1 MRCRRAPDA
10 AVHRVGPPWHDGG
23 WRAHDHREGR
33 DPVSITINWEA
44 EADLVVVGGGVAGL
58 TAARTASLCGLRV
71 LTLSKGGPTD
81 TATQYAQGGIAVVA
95 PHGDS
100 VESHVEDT
108 VVAGAGLCDEAA
120 VRSIVEG
127 GRDAVAAL
135 TDLGAVFDLGRD
147 GQVSRT
153 REGGHSTRRIIHAG
167 GDATGAE
174 VQRALNAAGLPVIFG
189 AAAVE
194 ILTGPSGVRGVLAR
208 SDRGF
213 GVVHAPAVL
222 LATGGL
228 GQLYA
233 CSTNPAGA
241 TADGV
246 ALALRAGAVVADLE
260 FVQFHP
266 TVLYARGGLGRR
278 PLISEA
284 VRGEGAI
291 LVDTEGNSVTAGV
304 HPRGDLAPRDVVS
317 RAIAARM
324 RELGTEHV
332 YLDARAIDGFAQ
344 RFPTIT
350 ASCLAAAIDP
360 RTGLIPVAPAAHY
373 QCGGVVTDT
382 HGRTTVPGLYAAG
395 EVARTGLH
403 GANRLASNS
412 LLEGLVVGERAGAAA
427 TERLGAA
434 DPVTD
439 IGPLRLPR
447 VDRTA
452 LQRLMT
458 DRASVVRDGDGL
470 REGVLRLLELLAASG
485 TGTDSG
491 AIDIAAPG
499 ADGGCGVPLASP
511 LGPGHESH
519 ATPRDDVGGITSRGP
534 GGDKGGSAPGGLP
547 GRGRGNAARGYRVD
561 AEAAHDRPYGGAA
574 DEHPAGAHPMT
585 RGYHGGPDAT
595 VGESRCGTDTSAT
608 VTAADIEDAAL
619 TLTARVLLVA
629 AAARTESRGC
639 HTRSDHPEPRAEQR
653 RSLGV
658 RLGEDGRPQL
668 LTDGWEQPT
677 WSRTAVPTAAS

>member
-1 MRCRRAPDA
+1 M
-10 AVHRVGPPWHDGG
+10 
-23 WRAHDHREGR
+23 
-33 DPVSITINWEA
+33 SITINWEA

-58 TAARTASLCGLRV
+58 TAARTASLRGLRV

-81 TATQYAQGGIAVVA
+81 TSTQYAQGGIAVVA
-95 PHGDS
+95 PHEDS
-100 VESHVEDT
+100 VQSHVHDT
-108 VVAGAGLCDEAA
+108 VVAGAGLCDDEA

-135 TDLGAVFDLGRD
+135 TDLGAVFDLARD
-147 GQVSRT
+147 GEVSRT

-189 AAAVE
+189 AAVVE
-194 ILTGPSGVRGVLAR
+194 VITGANGVQGVVAL
-208 SDRGF
+208 SDQGF
-213 GVVHAPAVL
+213 GLVHAPAVL

-241 TADGV
+241 TADGI
-246 ALALRAGAVVADLE
+246 ALALRAGATVADLE

-266 TVLYARGGLGRR
+266 TVLFARGGLGRR

-284 VRGEGAI
+284 VRGEGAA
-291 LVDTEGNSVTAGV
+291 LVDTQGNSVTAGV

-324 RELGTEHV
+324 QQLGTDHV
-332 YLDARAIDGFAQ
+332 YLDARAIDGFSQ

-412 LLEGLVVGERAGAAA
+412 LLEGLVVGERVGAAA
-427 TERLGAA
+427 TERLGESARI
-434 DPVTD
+434 TD
-439 IGPLRLPR
+439 TGPLTLPR
-447 VDRTA
+447 VPRTP
-452 LQRLMT
+452 LQQLMT
-458 DRASVVRDGDGL
+458 EHASVVRDGDGL
-470 REGVLRLLELLAASG
+470 RAGVLRLLRLLSESGTAASSRTAIEQTDARRSADRG
-485 TGTDSG
+485 RGTD
-491 AIDIAAPG
+491 DIAAPWNG
-499 ADGGCGVPLASP
+499 QPNTSGAQQDSRADGRLQPAASVPGTLAGALTDSA
-511 LGPGHESH
+511 
-519 ATPRDDVGGITSRGP
+519 ATPTVSDV
-534 GGDKGGSAPGGLP
+534 
-547 GRGRGNAARGYRVD
+547 
-561 AEAAHDRPYGGAA
+561 
-574 DEHPAGAHPMT
+574 
-585 RGYHGGPDAT
+585 
-595 VGESRCGTDTSAT
+595 
-608 VTAADIEDAAL
+608 EDAAL
-619 TLTARVLLVA
+619 TLTARAMLVA

-639 HTRSDHPEPRAEQR
+639 HTRSDYPEPREESR
-653 RSLGV
+653 RSMAI
-658 RLGEDGRPQL
+658 RLGDDGRPQL
-668 LTDGWEQPT
+668 VTEGWEVTPAWT
-677 WSRTAVPTAAS
+677 REVVPSVL